1 MNEAQVAPDAA
12 TEIPASEVLA
22 NETPDIATPETTED
36 TPEQTATQEDPADKS
51 LKRMERRINRVSAAR
66 YQAEA
71 AARLAR
77 EESEALKT
85 RLAQYE
91 QPAQS
96 PRQQQ
101 QVDPMALARE
111 IAHVERVAE
120 KSNDIVKVGQK
131 SYQDFMPT
139 VKVLAEEVGE
149 LFDEIGRPKPVM
161 EAVLDSEKPAEL
173 LYFLGKNPDLASEL
187 VGLSPAQLGRRIA
200 RLETQMADQAKPKT
214 SAAPRPLD
222 PVRGGS
228 SDTELRSD
236 LSTDEWMRRREKQ
249 LKERR

>member
-1 MNEAQVAPDAA
+1 MNQPQVAPDAA
-12 TEIPASEVLA
+12 TEIPASEELA

-36 TPEQTATQEDPADKS
+36 PLEQTATQDDPADKS

-71 AARLAR
+71 VARQAR
-77 EESEALKT
+77 EESEALKA

-111 IAHVERVAE
+111 IAHVERVTE
-120 KSNDIVKVGQK
+120 KSNDIVRVGQK
-131 SYQDFMPT
+131 SHQDFMPT

-149 LFDEIGRPKPVM
+149 LFDEVGRPKPVM
-161 EAVLDSEKPAEL
+161 EAVLDSDKPAEL

-200 RLETQMADQAKPKT
+200 RLETQMAEQAKPKT

-228 SDTELRSD
+228 SDNELRSD

>member
-1 MNEAQVAPDAA
+1 MNQPQVAPDAA
-12 TEIPASEVLA
+12 TEIPASEELA
-22 NETPDIATPETTED
+22 NENPDIANPETTED
-36 TPEQTATQEDPADKS
+36 PPEQTATQEDPADKS

-91 QPAQS
+91 QPAQA
-96 PRQQQ
+96 PAQPQL
-101 QVDPMALARE
+101 DPMVLARE
-111 IAHVERVAE
+111 IAHVEKVTE
-120 KSNDIVKVGQK
+120 KSNEIVKVGEK
-131 SYQDFMPT
+131 SHKDFMPT
-139 VKVLAEEVGE
+139 VKVLADEVGP
-149 LFDEIGRPKPVM
+149 LFDERGRPQPVM
-161 EAVLDSEKPAEL
+161 EAVMDSDKPAEL
-173 LYFLGKNPDLASEL
+173 LYFLGKNPDLAADL

-200 RLETQMADQAKPKT
+200 RLETQMAEQAKPKT

-228 SDTELRSD
+228 SDTDLRSD
-236 LSTDEWMRRREKQ
+236 LSTDEWMRRREQQ

>member
-1 MNEAQVAPDAA
+1 MNQPQVAPDAA
-12 TEIPASEVLA
+12 TEIPASEELA
-22 NETPDIATPETTED
+22 NETPELAAPEATED
-36 TPEQTATQEDPADKS
+36 QPQQSEQQEDPADKS

-71 AARLAR
+71 AARQAR

-96 PRQQQ
+96 PKEKEQI
-101 QVDPMALARE
+101 DPMVLARE
-111 IAHVERVAE
+111 IAHIERVTE
-120 KSNDIVKVGQK
+120 KSNEIVKVGEK
-131 SYQDFMPT
+131 SHKDFMPT
-139 VKVLAEEVGE
+139 VKVLTEEVGE
-149 LFDEIGRPKPVM
+149 LFDQRGRPLPIM
-161 EAVLDSEKPAEL
+161 DAVLDSDKPSEL
-173 LYFLGKNPDLASEL
+173 LYFLGKNPDLAADL

-200 RLETQMADQAKPKT
+200 RLETQMAEQAKPKT

-228 SDTELRSD
+228 SDTDLRSD
-236 LSTDEWMRRREKQ
+236 LSTDEWMRRREQQ